1 MRKLE
6 DTPIILYPSPESFM
20 QNDCDCACAL
30 DLSPQQKAQPL
41 QGLWQTNKNISYL
54 PLDEDCSKN
63 WRAYYNPQGPV
74 SLVVLNPPATRMLE
88 LFEKKQI
95 IHDPD
100 EIDQSA
106 IQTLIHTGLL
116 QPVADTN
123 PNPLITAESRVLTAW
138 LHLTDSCNLR
148 CDYCYLPH
156 HPVFMSLE
164 TAKQTVDKLLEMA
177 LRHGY
182 PKLKLKYAGGE
193 PLLKFDLLQSIHAY
207 ASDAASRHGI
217 QLEEVI
223 LTNGTLLTKEKAA
236 VIKSLGLRL
245 MISLDGVG
253 APHDAHRKF
262 ANGASTFA
270 RVENAINESLVA
282 GLDPLI
288 SITISGRNL
297 AALPDTVAYLLN
309 KNLRFAFNF
318 YRENDCSQNTRD
330 LGFTDDDAIQYLS
343 QALQVVAAQ
352 FPERSLLGS
361 LADRASFV
369 APHQHTC
376 GAGLDYLVV
385 HPSGRVAKCQMDMSN
400 TITDIH
406 AIDPLTVLR
415 QDKTGLQNLSVHQK
429 NECSTCQWQNYC
441 GGGCPLVTFRA
452 TGHYD
457 VRSPYCEIYKFLYP
471 NLLKLEAQ
479 RLIFHANTK
488 NSLSN

>member
-1 MRKLE
+1 MRKFE
-6 DTPIILYPSPESFM
+6 DTPIILYPPPESFT

-30 DLSPQQKAQPL
+30 DLSPHQKSQPL
-41 QGLWQTNKNISYL
+41 HGLWQVNRNIF
-54 PLDEDCSKN
+54 PLDDSLEN
-63 WRAYYNPQGPV
+63 WQAYFNPDGPV
-74 SLVVLNPPATRMLE
+74 SLVVLNPPAIRMLDSFAE
-88 LFEKKQI
+88 PQTILLDDGF
-95 IHDPD
+95 
-100 EIDQSA
+100 DQSS
-106 IQTLIHTGLL
+106 IQTLIHTGLIH
-116 QPVADTN
+116 PVTEKAA
-123 PNPLITAESRVLTAW
+123 PPVLTAESRVLTAW

-156 HPVFMSLE
+156 RPIFMALE

-177 LRHGY
+177 LKHGY

-193 PLLKFDLLQSIHAY
+193 PLLKFDLLQSIHDY
-207 ASDAASRHGI
+207 ASDAATRYDI
-217 QLEEVI
+217 ELEEVV
-223 LTNGTLLTKEKAA
+223 LTNGTLLTKEKSA
-236 VIKSLGLRL
+236 VLKTLGLRL

-253 APHDAHRKF
+253 ASHDAHRKF
-262 ANGASTFA
+262 ANGASTFD
-270 RVENAINESLVA
+270 RVEKAIEESQNA

-288 SITISGRNL
+288 SITISDRNL

-330 LGFTDDDAIQYLS
+330 LGFTDDDAIKYLT
-343 QALQVVAAQ
+343 QALQGIASQ
-352 FPERSLLGS
+352 FPARSLLGS

-400 TITDIH
+400 TVTDIH
-406 AIDPLTVLR
+406 AADPLAELR
-415 QDKTGLQNLSVHQK
+415 QDKTGLQNLPVHQK
-429 NECSTCQWQNYC
+429 NECNTCQWQNYC

-452 TGHYD
+452 TGRYD

-479 RLIFHANTK
+479 RLIFYASK
-488 NSLSN
+488 KSSLSN

>member
-1 MRKLE
+1 MRKIE
-6 DTPIILYPSPESFM
+6 DTPIILYPPPESST

-30 DLSPQQKAQPL
+30 DLSPQQKTQPL
-41 QGLWQTNKNISYL
+41 QGGWQINRNIS
-54 PLDEDCSKN
+54 PLDASSKN
-63 WRAYYNPQGPV
+63 WQAYFNPNGPV
-74 SLVVLNPPATRMLE
+74 SLVVLNPSATRMLDSFAKPQTLHE
-88 LFEKKQI
+88 T
-95 IHDPD
+95 DG
-100 EIDQSA
+100 IDQSA
-106 IQTLIHTGLL
+106 IQTLIYTGLL
-116 QPVADTN
+116 HPVADTN
-123 PNPLITAESRVLTAW
+123 PNPQPAAESRVLTAW

-156 HPVFMSLE
+156 RPIFMSLE

-177 LRHGY
+177 FTHGY
-182 PKLKLKYAGGE
+182 PKIKLKYAGGE

-207 ASDAASRHGI
+207 ASAAASQQGI
-217 QLEEVI
+217 ELEEVV

-253 APHDAHRKF
+253 ASHDAHRKF
-262 ANGASTFA
+262 ANGAPTFS
-270 RVENAINESLVA
+270 RVENAIHESLNA

-288 SITISGRNL
+288 SITISDRNL
-297 AALPDTVAYLLN
+297 AALPETVAYLLS

-330 LGFTDDDAIQYLS
+330 LGFTDADAIQYLS
-343 QALQVVAAQ
+343 QALQVIASQ
-352 FPERSLLGS
+352 FPSRSLLGS

-400 TITDIH
+400 TVTDIH
-406 AIDPLTVLR
+406 AADPLADLR
-415 QDKTGLQNLSVHQK
+415 QDKTGLQNLPVHQK
-429 NECSTCQWQNYC
+429 NECNTCQWQNYC

-452 TGHYD
+452 TGRYD

-479 RLIFHANTK
+479 RLIFYASK
-488 NSLSN
+488 KSSLSN